1 MFKLSVIQL
10 LSVIL
15 SYSLFTSVPVH
26 ANEPS
31 SLKIEHMLE
40 IAPEPEVVDYEADLK
55 TVIGVDS
62 NNDGIR
68 DSLYHLSWSLLI
80 LHPESTKA
88 DYVKVLTLMMY
99 MHPKE
104 PIVPNSID
112 MNEVYCDYLDLPQ
125 FIHAETENFR
135 NFYHLIIDSDRRQA
149 AFAQSVIKQKEQPQS
164 FCPSLWSSNS
174 RKLLGLSEAKALNNI
189 K

>member
-1 MFKLSVIQL
+1 MFKQLVIKL

-15 SYSLFTSVPVH
+15 ISSLSTSVPVH
-26 ANEPS
+26 ANEAS
-31 SLKIEHMLE
+31 SLKIQHMLD
-40 IAPEPEVVDYEADLK
+40 IAPEPEVVDYLADLK
-55 TVIGVDS
+55 SVVGVDS
-62 NNDGIR
+62 NKDGIR

-88 DYVKVLTLMMY
+88 DYVKVLALMKY

-112 MNEVYCDYLDLPQ
+112 INKLYCDYLDLPQ

-135 NFYHLIIDSDRRQA
+135 IFYHLVIDSDKRQV
-149 AFAQSVIKQKEQPQS
+149 AFAQSVIKQKEQPHA

-174 RKLLGLSEAKALNNI
+174 RKLLGLSEAKIPNSI

>member
-1 MFKLSVIQL
+1 MFKQSVIQL

-15 SYSLFTSVPVH
+15 TCSLLTSEPVH

-31 SLKIEHMLE
+31 SLQIQHMLE
-40 IAPEPEVVDYEADLK
+40 IAPEPEVVDYEEDLK

-62 NNDGIR
+62 NNDGTR
-68 DSLYHLSWSLLI
+68 DSLHHLAWSLFI

-88 DYVKVLTLMMY
+88 DYVKVLALMKY

-104 PIVPNSID
+104 PIGLNSID
-112 MNEVYCDYLDLPQ
+112 MNKVYCDYLDLPQ
-125 FIHAETENFR
+125 FIHAETENFK

-149 AFAQSVIKQKEQPQS
+149 AFAKSLIKQKEQPQA

-174 RKLLGLSEAKALNNI
+174 RKLLGLSETNTSK
-189 K
+189 